1 MKKIVVLAAF
11 FLLVATTMAAADVS
25 VTGNVSKDKDVTVTE
40 DVTITKDVYIDV
52 DLLVEAEKAA
62 EAESFLN
69 QDQTDNFACE
79 NCAEKTAEVVG
90 SIVGNSGLVNLNQAT
105 GNMANQS
112 NAISFALDTGN
123 GNGNG
128 NGNGEE
134 PAPAY
139 GFAHAQTGAEQVMVG
154 NEIDTV
160 NVIYRD
166 ALITDSINGNTGIVF
181 VNQAVGNI
189 SNQANILTV
198 GVSLNGLVALAE
210 ADLGQQ
216 NASNLFTEHD
226 TEKTALIGGPE
237 PGGGGSIN
245 GNTGVVGVNQS
256 AGTLGNQLNAVN
268 VSAAIY

>member
-25 VTGNVSKDKDVTVTE
+25 VTGNVSKDKDVTVKE
-40 DVTITKDVYIDV
+40 GVTITKDVYIDV
-52 DLLVEAEKAA
+52 DLVVEAEKAA

-90 SIVGNSGLVNLNQAT
+90 SILGNSGLVNLNQAT

-112 NAISFALDTGN
+112 NAISFALDEGN

-139 GFAHAQTGAEQVMVG
+139 GFAHAQTGAEQVMVR

-166 ALITDSINGNTGIVF
+166 ALITDSINDNTGIVF

-226 TEKTALIGGPE
+226 TKKTALIGGLE
-237 PGGGGSIN
+237 PGEGGSIN

-256 AGTLGNQLNAVN
+256 AGTLGNQLNAIN

>member
-40 DVTITKDVYIDV
+40 DVAITKDVYIDV
-52 DLLVEAEKAA
+52 DLVVEAEKAA

-90 SIVGNSGLVNLNQAT
+90 SILGNSGLVNLNQAT

-112 NAISFALDTGN
+112 NAISFALDGGGDGTVPPPPPD
-123 GNGNG
+123 
-128 NGNGEE
+128 E
-134 PAPAY
+134 PVAGY

-154 NEIDTV
+154 NEIDTI
-160 NVIYRD
+160 NVIYRN
-166 ALITDSINGNTGIVF
+166 ALITDSINDNTGIVF

-226 TEKTALIGGPE
+226 TEKAALIGGPE
-237 PGGGGSIN
+237 PGEGGSIN